1 MIRGLLDP
9 KMDFIFKKIFGS
21 ESNKNILISFLN
33 ATLKSRDEIKEV
45 ILENTDIEKNFIED
59 KFSRLD
65 IKATTNK
72 GEKINIEI
80 QLRNEKNMIKRTLY
94 YWSKMYEE
102 QLSEGRNYSSLNRTV
117 CINILN
123 FDYLENN
130 KFHSMFRLKDVDT
143 DKELTDVMEIH
154 FIEIPKL
161 ADDSQEKSMLAAW
174 VEFLK
179 NPESEK
185 VRTLETD
192 IKAIKDAKDELVK
205 ISADKKQRAM
215 YEMRQKT
222 LHDEA
227 NALYSAEKKGIEKGK
242 LEGKKEAKLE
252 LARNLLD
259 ILDEEIIALK
269 TSLSIEEV
277 KKLKEE
283 SIKKIIDN

>member
-1 MIRGLLDP
+1 MRGLLDP
-9 KMDFIFKKIFGS
+9 KTDFIFKKIFGS

-33 ATLKSRDEIKEV
+33 ATLKSKDEIKEV
-45 ILENTDIEKNFIED
+45 TLENTDVEKNFIED

-94 YWSKMYEE
+94 YWSKMYED
-102 QLSEGRNYSSLNRTV
+102 QLTEGRNYSILNRTV

-143 DKELTDVMEIH
+143 DKELSDIMEIH

-161 ADDSQEKSMLAAW
+161 TGESEEKDMLSAW

-185 VRTLETD
+185 VRSLEND
-192 IKAIKDAKDELVK
+192 IKIIRDAKDELVK

-215 YEMRQKT
+215 YEMRQKA

-227 NALYSAEKKGIEKGK
+227 NALYSAKEQGIEQGIEQGK
-242 LEGKKEAKLE
+242 IEAVKAFLDVFDNDE
-252 LARNLLD
+252 IARRLNLD
-259 ILDEEIIALK
+259 I
-269 TSLSIEEV
+269 SIVEKVRNE
-277 KKLKEE
+277 
-283 SIKKIIDN
+283 NR

>member
-1 MIRGLLDP
+1 MKGLLDP
-9 KMDFIFKKIFGS
+9 KTDFIFKKIFGS
-21 ESNKNILISFLN
+21 ESNKSILISFLN
-33 ATLKSRDEIKEV
+33 ATLKSKDEIKEV

-94 YWSKMYEE
+94 YWSKVYEE
-102 QLSEGRNYSSLNRTV
+102 QLTEGRNYSRLNRTI

-161 ADDSQEKSMLAAW
+161 SDESEEKDMLAAW
-174 VEFLK
+174 IEFLK

-185 VRTLETD
+185 VRSLEND
-192 IKAIKDAKDELVK
+192 IKAIRDAKDELVK
-205 ISADKKQRAM
+205 ISSDKKQRAM
-215 YEMRQKT
+215 YEMRQKA

-227 NALYSAEKKGIEKGK
+227 NALYSAKEQGIEQGIEQGK
-242 LEGKKEAKLE
+242 IEAVKAFLDVFDDIEIARRLNLEIAIVRKV
-252 LARNLLD
+252 R
-259 ILDEEIIALK
+259 EENK
-269 TSLSIEEV
+269 
-277 KKLKEE
+277 
-283 SIKKIIDN
+283 

>member
-1 MIRGLLDP
+1 MKGLLDP
-9 KMDFIFKKIFGS
+9 KTDFIFKKIFGS
-21 ESNKNILISFLN
+21 EGNKNILISFLN
-33 ATLKSRDEIKEV
+33 ATLKSKDEIKEV
-45 ILENTDIEKNFIED
+45 TLENTDIEKNFIED

-94 YWSKMYEE
+94 YWSKIYEE
-102 QLSEGRNYSSLNRTV
+102 QLSEGRNYSILNRTV

-123 FDYLENN
+123 FDYLENG

-161 ADDSQEKSMLAAW
+161 SDESEEKSMLAAW

-185 VRTLETD
+185 VRNLENN
-192 IKAIKDAKDELVK
+192 IEAIKEAKNELVK

-215 YEMRQKT
+215 YEMRQKA

-227 NALYSAEKKGIEKGK
+227 NALYSAKEAGVEQGK
-242 LEGKKEAKLE
+242 LEAVKAF
-252 LARNLLD
+252 LD
-259 ILDEEIIALK
+259 VFDDEEIARRLN
-269 TSLSIEEV
+269 LEIELV
-277 KKLKEE
+277 RKVREE
-283 SIKKIIDN
+283 NK

>member
-1 MIRGLLDP
+1 MYKGLLDP
-9 KMDFIFKKIFGS
+9 KTDFIFKKIFGS

-33 ATLKSRDEIKEV
+33 ATLKSKDEIKDV
-45 ILENTDIEKNFIED
+45 ILENTDIEKKFVED

-72 GEKINIEI
+72 GERINIEI

-94 YWSKMYEE
+94 YWSKIYED
-102 QLSEGRNYSSLNRTV
+102 QLTEKKNYSILNRTV
-117 CINILN
+117 CINILD

-143 DKELTDVMEIH
+143 DKELNDIMEIH

-161 ADDSQEKSMLAAW
+161 RDESNEKGMLAAW

-185 VRTLETD
+185 VRTLEND
-192 IKAIKDAKDELVK
+192 IKVIRDAKDELVK

-215 YEMRQKT
+215 YDMRQKA

-227 NALYSAEKKGIEKGK
+227 NAIYSAVEDTKIQT
-242 LEGKKEAKLE
+242 AISF
-252 LARNLLD
+252 LD
-259 ILDEEIIALK
+259 ILSDEIIAEKIGLD
-269 TSLSIEEV
+269 IEV
-277 KKLKEE
+277 VQALRK
-283 SIKKIIDN
+283 NN

>member
-1 MIRGLLDP
+1 MRKGLLDP
-9 KMDFIFKKIFGS
+9 KMDFIFKQIFGS

-45 ILENTDIEKNFIED
+45 ILENTDIEKKFVED
-59 KFSRLD
+59 KFSRLH

-94 YWSKMYEE
+94 YWSKIYEE
-102 QLSEGRNYSSLNRTV
+102 QLSEGTNYSILNRTV

-130 KFHSMFRLKDVDT
+130 KFYSMFRLKDVDT

-161 ADDSQEKSMLAAW
+161 ADDSEEKSMLAAW

-179 NPESEK
+179 DPESEK
-185 VRTLETD
+185 VRSLESD
-192 IKAIKDAKDELVK
+192 IKAIKDAKDELMK
-205 ISADKKQRAM
+205 ISSDKKQRSL

-227 NALYSAEKKGIEKGK
+227 NALYSAKEEGREEGIK
-242 LEGKKEAKLE
+242 LGE
-252 LARNLLD
+252 LKAQINMVKNFLD
-259 ILDEEIIALK
+259 VLDDETIAMK
-269 TSLSIEEV
+269 TNLSIEEV
-277 KKLKEE
+277 KKIRAEAK
-283 SIKKIIDN
+283 

>member
-1 MIRGLLDP
+1 MVRGLLDP

-21 ESNKNILISFLN
+21 NSNKNILISFLN
-33 ATLKSRDEIKEV
+33 ATLKSKDEIKEV
-45 ILENTDIEKNFIED
+45 TLENTDIKKNFVTD
-59 KFSRLD
+59 KFAMLD

-102 QLSEGRNYSSLNRTV
+102 QLTEKKNYSILNRTV

-161 ADDSQEKSMLAAW
+161 TDDSEEKSMLAAW

-179 NPESEK
+179 DPESEK
-185 VRTLETD
+185 VRVLESD
-192 IKAIKDAKDELVK
+192 IKIIKEAKDELVK
-205 ISADKKQRAM
+205 ISADKEQRAL

-227 NALYSAEKKGIEKGK
+227 NALYSAKELGIEQGIEQGKIESAKG
-242 LEGKKEAKLE
+242 LLH
-252 LARNLLD
+252 LLD
-259 ILDEEIIALK
+259 DETIAKSIGLDL
-269 TSLSIEEV
+269 EV
-277 KKLKEE
+277 VQNLRKN
-283 SIKKIIDN
+283 S

>member
-1 MIRGLLDP
+1 MKGLLDP
-9 KMDFIFKKIFGS
+9 KTDFIFKKIFGS
-21 ESNKNILISFLN
+21 ESNKSILISFLN
-33 ATLKSRDEIKEV
+33 ATLKSKDEIKEV

-94 YWSKMYEE
+94 YWSKVYEE
-102 QLSEGRNYSSLNRTV
+102 QLTEGRNYSSLNRTI

-161 ADDSQEKSMLAAW
+161 SDESEEKDMLAAW
-174 VEFLK
+174 IEFLK

-185 VRTLETD
+185 VRSLENN
-192 IKAIKDAKDELVK
+192 IKAIRDAKDELVK
-205 ISADKKQRAM
+205 ISSDKKQRAM
-215 YEMRQKT
+215 YEMRQKA

-227 NALYSAEKKGIEKGK
+227 NALYSAKEQGIEQGK
-242 LEGKKEAKLE
+242 IEAVKAFLDVFDDGE
-252 LARNLLD
+252 IARRLNLD
-259 ILDEEIIALK
+259 IRIVTRVREE
-269 TSLSIEEV
+269 
-277 KKLKEE
+277 
-283 SIKKIIDN
+283 NR

>member
-1 MIRGLLDP
+1 MRKGLLDP
-9 KMDFIFKKIFGS
+9 KMDFIFKQIFGS

-45 ILENTDIEKNFIED
+45 ILENTDIEKKFVED

-94 YWSKMYEE
+94 YWSKIYEE
-102 QLSEGRNYSSLNRTV
+102 QLSEGTNYSILNRTV

-161 ADDSQEKSMLAAW
+161 ADDSEEKSMLAAW

-179 NPESEK
+179 DPESEK
-185 VRTLETD
+185 VRTLESD
-192 IKAIKDAKDELVK
+192 IKVIKDAKDELVK
-205 ISADKKQRAM
+205 ISSDKKQRAL
-215 YEMRQKT
+215 YEMRQKA

-227 NALYSAEKKGIEKGK
+227 NALYSAEEKGREK
-242 LEGKKEAKLE
+242 GREEAKIE
-252 LARNLLD
+252 LARKRLDKWNDEMIAEAYELD
-259 ILDEEIIALK
+259 IDIVRRLRAEK
-269 TSLSIEEV
+269 V
-277 KKLKEE
+277 
-283 SIKKIIDN
+283 

>member
-1 MIRGLLDP
+1 MGKGLLDP
-9 KMDFIFKKIFGS
+9 KTDFIFKKIFGS

-33 ATLKSRDEIKEV
+33 ATLNSKDEIKEV
-45 ILENTDIEKNFIED
+45 TLENTDVEKNFIED

-102 QLSEGRNYSSLNRTV
+102 QLTEGRNYSILNRTV

-143 DKELTDVMEIH
+143 DKELSDIMEIH

-161 ADDSQEKSMLAAW
+161 TEESEEKDMLAAW

-185 VRTLETD
+185 VRNLEND
-192 IKAIKDAKDELVK
+192 IKIIREAKDELVK

-215 YEMRQKT
+215 YEMRQKAI
-222 LHDEA
+222 HDEA
-227 NALYSAEKKGIEKGK
+227 NALYSAREQGREQGIEQGKEKGK
-242 LEGKKEAKLE
+242 EEAKFE
-252 LARNLLD
+252 VAKNLLD
-259 ILDEEIIALK
+259 VLDDETISIK
-269 TSLSIEEV
+269 TGLSIVEV
-277 KKLKEE
+277 RKLRE
-283 SIKKIIDN
+283 SEIK